1 MQLGIFEDYFFSFQR
16 MFNNCEVVFGNLE
29 IIYVQR
35 NYDFFFLKIIQEVV
49 GYVFIVFNIVEWIFL
64 ENLQI
69 IRGNMYYENF
79 YVLVVLFNYDVNKI
93 GLKEL
98 FMRNLQE
105 ILYGVVWFSNNF
117 VLCNVESIQ
126 WWDIVSSEF
135 FSNMLMDFQN
145 YLGSC

>member
-1 MQLGIFEDYFFSFQR
+1 
-16 MFNNCEVVFGNLE
+16 
-29 IIYVQR
+29 
-35 NYDFFFLKIIQEVV
+35 
-49 GYVFIVFNIVEWIFL
+49 
-64 ENLQI
+64 
-69 IRGNMYYENF
+69 MYYENF

-126 WWDIVSSEF
+126 WWDIVSSDF